1 MKKMSKTLGA
11 VAASA
16 ALAIGCAMPAFAA
29 EGSVN
34 AETQNIVGDATGATG
49 ETEVRLFGYDSSSQ
63 IVATIPVS
71 LTVAAPQDGGAI
83 TPPTADKYA
92 ITNQGDLGIK
102 VTKVKGVPYSG
113 WTLSSSS
120 TVTPGSN
127 HAILLNVANGGST
140 VQVKPTEASITADFT
155 APAKGDK
162 VNMALSGEAQPK
174 TGSTFAE
181 TAVPAVKVV
190 YTIAQAD

>member
-71 LTVAAPQDGGAI
+71 LTVAAP
-83 TPPTADKYA
+83 
-92 ITNQGDLGIK
+92 
-102 VTKVKGVPYSG
+102 
-113 WTLSSSS
+113 
-120 TVTPGSN
+120 PGSN
-127 HAILLNVANGGST
+127 NAILLNVANGGST